1 MTSPTTESSTAPETV
16 PAWRLFVGTV
26 GAITPI
32 GHSLIRVT
40 CVGPDF
46 DHFADPG
53 FDQRIKLVLPVEGH
67 GYSTFPSGPDWYSP
81 WRELPE
87 ERQNPIRT
95 YTIRKVRPRTD
106 EPGSTGEVDL
116 DLVLHGVNGP
126 ASAWA
131 ATVAI
136 GDPVA
141 LLGPDARYEGDHG
154 GLEFTV
160 PAPGT
165 PVLLAGDETAQPAI
179 AAILEQLPA
188 GTRGRA
194 VLEMPHPDDRLDLVR
209 PAGVA
214 LEWLV
219 REPGAVVGSRMHAWF
234 EANADVL
241 FAHPDHSPAP
251 AAAVEAEDPDEEPWD
266 VPAEPVSGEVYAWIA
281 GEAGLVKA
289 LRRMLVDDLG
299 VDRSAVAFMGYW
311 RLSAS

>member
-1 MTSPTTESSTAPETV
+1 MTSTASATIS
-16 PAWRLFVGTV
+16 AWRLFVGSV
-26 GAITPI
+26 GAITPV
-32 GHSLIRVT
+32 GHSLVRVT
-40 CVGPDF
+40 CVGSDF

-67 GYSTFPSGPDWYSP
+67 GYATFPTGPDWYPS
-81 WRELPE
+81 WRELPAD
-87 ERQNPIRT
+87 RQNPIRT

-131 ATVAI
+131 ATVAV

-141 LLGPDARYEGDHG
+141 LLGPDARFEGDHG
-154 GLEFTV
+154 GLEFVV
-160 PAPGT
+160 PAAGT

-179 AAILEQLPA
+179 ATILEQLPA
-188 GTRGRA
+188 ATRGRA
-194 VLEMPHPDDRLDLVR
+194 VLEMPHTDDRLDLDR
-209 PAGVA
+209 PAGMA

-219 REPGAVVGSRMHAWF
+219 REPGETVGTRMRAWF
-234 EANADVL
+234 EANADAL
-241 FAHPDHSPAP
+241 FHHPDHPAEP
-251 AAAVEAEDPDEEPWD
+251 AEPDEPDDADEEPWD

-289 LRRMLVDDLG
+289 LRRTLVNDLG
-299 VDRSAVAFMGYW
+299 VDRAAVAFMGYW
-311 RLSAS
+311 RR